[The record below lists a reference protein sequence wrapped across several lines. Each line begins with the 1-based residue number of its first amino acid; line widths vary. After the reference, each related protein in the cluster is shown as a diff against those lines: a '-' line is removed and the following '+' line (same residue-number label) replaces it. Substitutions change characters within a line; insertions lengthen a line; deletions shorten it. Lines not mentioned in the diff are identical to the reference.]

1 MAGSIRKLLRVG
13 VGVLLLPVAA
23 CGTYVAQG
31 QDVPGC
37 TVQKGVSTCRWDV
50 LQEVLAAAH
59 TVSVP
64 PSPRD
69 QFTEMQLRKLVGEL
83 GKSATGP
90 EQKADM
96 EVDIVPVGNN
106 GLVVGPGDQPLAVLR
121 VFDTRE
127 GPGKLVWAEVYT
139 GQPDRPWGS
148 TVRAVIDQFQTR
160 LTKP

>member
-1 MAGSIRKLLRVG
+1 MTISVMKWLRVW
-13 VGVLLLPVAA
+13 VGIVLLPVAV
-23 CGTYVAQG
+23 CGTCVAQG
-31 QDVPGC
+31 QDVAGC

-50 LQEVLAAAH
+50 FQQVLAAAH

-69 QFTEMQLRKLVGEL
+69 QFTETQLRKLVGDL
-83 GKSATGP
+83 GKSVSGP

-96 EVDIVPVGNN
+96 KFDIVAVGNN
-106 GLVVGPGDQPLAVLR
+106 GIVVGPGDQPLAVLR

-148 TVRAVIDQFQTR
+148 TVRAVIDQFQAR
-160 LTKP
+160 VGKG